1 MFNQRV
7 TPLLVAIRQNLVPQM
22 MQTLPNLSD
31 FLKKELES
39 YNIIKTAFITE
50 IVNASE
56 LDLSGGRK

>member
-50 IVNASE
+50 IVTASD

>member
-31 FLKKELES
+31 FPKKELES